1 MRRLVKEMD
10 LYKDLTRLEG
20 DEVRISIALDD
31 AEEATMVIGDE
42 IQIIERSEDPDLRLT
57 MERAVFDEILKSD
70 ADFGALISRA
80 KMSDVRPINFQV
92 LKPDRVSAAFETLKA
107 LMTTFFT
114 SGTVKVKDL
123 KAALAGEAHG
133 AHPIPLVY
141 WDGIRFAWYM
151 VKKGEV
157 LNEEGERD
165 PYPQVLVI
173 LQGRGTVTI
182 DENKLEL
189 RPNTA
194 IYVPVNSVHQIR
206 AEEDVEA
213 LWFAWKTPP

>member
-10 LYKDLTRLEG
+10 LYKNLTRLVG

-42 IQIIERSEDPDLRLT
+42 IWIKERSEDPDLRLT
-57 MERAVFDEILKSD
+57 MKKGVFNEIIKGN

-80 KMSDVRPINFQV
+80 KMSDIRPINFQV
-92 LKPDRVSAAFETLKA
+92 LKPDRVSAAFETLKV

-114 SGTVKVKDL
+114 PGTVKVKDL

-141 WDGIRFAWYM
+141 WDGIRFAWYV

-165 PYPQVLVI
+165 PYPQILVI
-173 LQGRGTVTI
+173 LRGRGVVTI
-182 DENKLEL
+182 DENLLEL

-194 IYVPVNSVHQIR
+194 IYVPVNSIHQIR
-206 AEEDVEA
+206 AEKDVEA
-213 LWFAWKTPP
+213 LWFAWNAPP